1 MQMANRHMKGF
12 SASLIIRA
20 VQIKTTMR
28 YLLTSVRMAIIKKNT
43 TNVGEDVE
51 KQEPWFTVDG
61 NMNWSSHNGKHCG
74 GSSKT

>member
-1 MQMANRHMKGF
+1 MANRHMKGF

-51 KQEPWFTVDG
+51 KQEPSYTVG
-61 NMNWSSHNGKHCG
+61 ENVNWCNYCGKQYG
-74 GSSKT
+74 VSSKN